1 MPRASKPKPGTTTPP
16 AFTPSKTSHL
26 FATRKVA
33 AKGPITRE
41 TIAADLEAFHQS
53 GGKIEVL
60 GTTRSLQHIGL
71 PAEAEPAPV
80 VAPAAG
86 RARKS
91 TR

>member
-60 GTTRSLQHIGL
+60 GHT
-71 PAEAEPAPV
+71 PALRRFGPDADATPTDPPPMPAK
-80 VAPAAG
+80 
-86 RARKS
+86 RR
-91 TR
+91 R

>member
-41 TIAADLEAFHQS
+41 TIEAGLAAFREA

-60 GTTRSLQHIGL
+60 GHTRALRRFGPDADATPTDPPPM
-71 PAEAEPAPV
+71 PAK
-80 VAPAAG
+80 
-86 RARKS
+86 RR
-91 TR
+91 R

>member
-41 TIAADLEAFHQS
+41 TIAADLEACHKS
-53 GGKIEVL
+53 GGKIKVL
-60 GTTRSLQHIGL
+60 GTTLALRNIGNDAQAP
-71 PAEAEPAPV
+71 PA
-80 VAPAAG
+80 VAPPQPSPSK
-86 RARKS
+86 RR
-91 TR
+91 R

>member
-41 TIAADLEAFHQS
+41 TIEADLAAFREA

-60 GTTRSLQHIGL
+60 GHTRALRRFGPDADATPTDPPPM
-71 PAEAEPAPV
+71 PAK
-80 VAPAAG
+80 
-86 RARKS
+86 RR
-91 TR
+91 R

>member
-41 TIAADLEAFHQS
+41 TIAADLEAFLQS

-60 GTTRSLQHIGL
+60 GHTRALRRFGPDADATPTDPPPM
-71 PAEAEPAPV
+71 PAK
-80 VAPAAG
+80 
-86 RARKS
+86 RR
-91 TR
+91 R

>member
-60 GTTRSLQHIGL
+60 GHTRALRRFGPDADATPTDPPPM
-71 PAEAEPAPV
+71 PAK
-80 VAPAAG
+80 
-86 RARKS
+86 RR
-91 TR
+91 R